1 MAFEIRVPRLG
12 WSMEEGTFAGWLKAE
27 GDWVRAGE
35 PLFSLEGE
43 KATQDIESLDSGTLQ
58 FDPRGPTAGK
68 VVSVG
73 ALLGVLVPEGHVHQ
87 WDLDT
92 LPTIPTLKEPIV
104 VPKSAPAAPAS
115 PSARRLARQ
124 AGLSKGENPK
134 PGGPIAPEVVSR
146 VQTSIVAPA
155 PQPTP
160 FPNSTLVTP
169 RARKLSKKLAL
180 DWRTLSGS
188 GKNGRVRERD
198 VLAFSQSSSTQ
209 NDWVSVPLTTTRKR
223 IAERLIQSQN
233 QSVPVTLTTKANAT
247 KLVTL
252 RQQFKKAQGTVPS
265 FTDILAK
272 CVALCL
278 QEHPLLAGRW
288 MGDHLEHPKKEGMHI
303 GIAVDTEHGLLVPVL
318 RDLVHASLL
327 EIALKSDELAQLA
340 RKGKRPREAM
350 QGGVFTLSSLGSL
363 GVEFFTPVINPPE
376 SAILGVGAI
385 QNEAIFQEDGSLIGQ
400 KRLPLSL
407 TFDHR
412 IVDGA
417 PAARFLRDLV
427 LLIETPPDAFWAPL
441 G

>member
-27 GDWVRAGE
+27 GDSVRAGE

-43 KATQDIESLDSGTLQ
+43 KATQDIEALDSGILQ
-58 FDPRGPTAGK
+58 IHPMAKAAGK

-73 ALLGVLVPEGHVHQ
+73 ALLGVLVPEGHIHQ
-87 WDLDT
+87 WDLGDS
-92 LPTIPTLKEPIV
+92 PTPPTLIDTIV
-104 VPKSAPAAPAS
+104 VPDAATSAPAS

-124 AGLSKGENPK
+124 KGLSQPENLKPSSGLVAGDLPMATNKGQGALPK
-134 PGGPIAPEVVSR
+134 
-146 VQTSIVAPA
+146 
-155 PQPTP
+155 
-160 FPNSTLVTP
+160 STRATP
-169 RARKLSKKLAL
+169 RARKLGKQLAL
-180 DWRTLSGS
+180 DWRTISGS

-198 VLAFSQSSSTQ
+198 ILALAQSSPSQS
-209 NDWVSVPLTTTRKR
+209 DGWVSVPLTTTRKR
-223 IAERLIQSQN
+223 IAERLVQSRN

-247 KLVTL
+247 QLVAL
-252 RQQFKKAQGTVPS
+252 RQQFKNAQDTVPS
-265 FTDILAK
+265 FSDILAK

-278 QEHPLLAGRW
+278 VNHPLLAGRW
-288 MGDHLEHPKKEGMHI
+288 KEDHLEHPKIDGMHI
-303 GIAVDTEHGLLVPVL
+303 GVAVDTEQGLLVPVL
-318 RDLVHASLL
+318 RDLVHASLTD
-327 EIALKSDELAQLA
+327 IAQKSSKLAQLA
-340 RKGKRPREAM
+340 RKGRLPVEAM

-376 SAILGVGAI
+376 TAILGVGAI

-427 LLIETPPDAFWAPL
+427 FLIENPSDALSVSA

>member
-27 GDWVRAGE
+27 GDSVRTGE

-43 KATQDIESLDSGTLQ
+43 KATQDIEALDSGILKIH
-58 FDPRGPTAGK
+58 PMAKAAGK

-73 ALLGVLVPEGHVHQ
+73 ALLGVLVPEGHIHQ
-87 WDLDT
+87 WDLGDS
-92 LPTIPTLKEPIV
+92 PTPPTLIDTIV
-104 VPKSAPAAPAS
+104 VPDAAPSAPTS

-124 AGLSKGENPK
+124 KGPSQPENLKSGSGLVAGDLPMATNKGQDALPK
-134 PGGPIAPEVVSR
+134 
-146 VQTSIVAPA
+146 
-155 PQPTP
+155 
-160 FPNSTLVTP
+160 STQATP
-169 RARKLSKKLAL
+169 RARKLGKQLGL
-180 DWRTLSGS
+180 DWRTISGS

-198 VLAFSQSSSTQ
+198 ILALAQSSPSQS
-209 NDWVSVPLTTTRKR
+209 DGWVSVPLTTTRKR
-223 IAERLIQSQN
+223 IAERLVQSRN

-247 KLVTL
+247 QLVAL
-252 RQQFKKAQGTVPS
+252 RQQFKNAQDTVPS
-265 FTDILAK
+265 FSDILAK

-278 QEHPLLAGRW
+278 VNHPLLAGRW
-288 MGDHLEHPKKEGMHI
+288 KEDHLEHPKIDGMHI
-303 GIAVDTEHGLLVPVL
+303 GIAVDTEQGLLVPVL
-318 RDLVHASLL
+318 RDLVHASLTD
-327 EIALKSDELAQLA
+327 IAEKSSKLAQLA
-340 RKGKRPREAM
+340 RKGRLPVEAM

-376 SAILGVGAI
+376 TAILGVGAI

-427 LLIETPPDAFWAPL
+427 FLIENPSDALSVSA